1 MPYTAPVIDTHALL
15 FDMDGLMVDSEPL
28 WFDVER
34 DFARARGGDWTDE
47 LADACIGKGLANTLR
62 VMSATFGFA
71 IDQARDQS
79 EIIDRFLA
87 GASGIAIKPGCRE
100 LLDAARGVVPLAAA
114 SSSARRLVHGV
125 LEGLSLA
132 PYFDA
137 IVTGDDVVHPK
148 PAPDI
153 FLEAARR
160 LGVDPPGCVVLE
172 DSLAGATAG
181 HAAGMPVIA
190 VPEHETPGI
199 DRVATHVVRDLYEAR
214 ALLQLVQRTR
224 QKP

>member
-1 MPYTAPVIDTHALL
+1 VIDAHALL

-34 DFARARGGDWTDE
+34 DFARARGGDWTEE

-62 VMSATFGFA
+62 VMNATFGFA
-71 IDQARDQS
+71 IDQARDQG

-87 GASGIAIKPGCRE
+87 GASRIAVKPGCRE

-160 LGVDPPGCVVLE
+160 LGVDPRGCVVLE
-172 DSLAGATAG
+172 DSLAGVTAG
-181 HAAGMPVIA
+181 HAAGMDVIA

-199 DRVATHVVRDLYEAR
+199 DRVATRVVRDLHEAR
-214 ALLQLVQRTR
+214 ALLRLARA

>member
-1 MPYTAPVIDTHALL
+1 MPYIAPVIDAYALL

-28 WFDVER
+28 WFEVER
-34 DFARARGGDWTDE
+34 GFARSRGGDWTEE
-47 LADACIGKGLANTLR
+47 LADACVGKGLANTLR
-62 VMSATFGFA
+62 VMSTTFGFA
-71 IDQARDQS
+71 VDQARDQG
-79 EIIDRFLA
+79 EIIDSFLA
-87 GASGIAIKPGCRE
+87 RAHEIAIKPGCRE
-100 LLDAARGVVPLAAA
+100 LLDASHGVVPIAAA

-125 LEGLSLA
+125 LEGLSLVA
-132 PYFDA
+132 CFDA
-137 IVTGDDVVHPK
+137 IVTGDDVIHPK

-160 LGVDPPGCVVLE
+160 LGVEPPKCVVLE

-190 VPEHETPGI
+190 VTEHETPGI
-199 DRVATHVVRDLYEAR
+199 ERFATRVVRDLHEAR
-214 ALLQLVQRTR
+214 AVVRLN

>member
-1 MPYTAPVIDTHALL
+1 M
-15 FDMDGLMVDSEPL
+15 
-28 WFDVER
+28 
-34 DFARARGGDWTDE
+34 
-47 LADACIGKGLANTLR
+47 
-62 VMSATFGFA
+62 
-71 IDQARDQS
+71 
-79 EIIDRFLA
+79 
-87 GASGIAIKPGCRE
+87 
-100 LLDAARGVVPLAAA
+100 LDAARGVVPLAAA

-160 LGVDPPGCVVLE
+160 LGVEPSGCVVLE

-181 HAAGMPVIA
+181 HAAAMAVIA

-199 DRVATHVVRDLYEAR
+199 ERVATHVVRDLHEAR
-214 ALLQLVQRTR
+214 ARIRLVKPQR
-224 QKP
+224 